1 MHIRQVLE
9 FWGKA
14 RPAVGGEGASWHP
27 VAYHLLDVAACADA
41 LLRSRAVT
49 SARASW
55 LLGMPESE
63 AHALLVAMIALH
75 DLGKFAP
82 RFQQIAT
89 PEGWEWPTS
98 LVGVD
103 VTRLEP
109 SRHTA
114 DGLLLWR
121 DPAFD
126 AVRHRIWP
134 HGSRVMEA
142 LECAVFAHHGRPV
155 ESPMDHTQTRFP
167 VGAVAA
173 ALHCAQV
180 VLDRVLPAPLNIA
193 PPSLRRIQIASW
205 WVAGFVTI
213 ADWIGSRTTWFPYRQ
228 PIADDDGLVAYW
240 AEAQAKAAVAV
251 RSAGMDA
258 LLPASARTFFELTGK
273 QSPTPVQEWAL
284 QVPLPD
290 GPLLAVVEDAT
301 GAGKTEAAHVLVN
314 RLLASG
320 RASGA
325 YWAMPTQATAN
336 AMYERQ
342 RVAIASLFRADGDRL
357 PSLTLGHGQAALHAD
372 YRATVLT
379 DRSTDLQAYA
389 PGESHEQRE
398 GDQPATVACSAFLA
412 DDRRAALLA
421 DLGAGTVD
429 QALLGVLPTRFN
441 AVRLFAL
448 AEKVLVLDEVHAFDA
463 YMTAETRDLLR
474 FHSALGGSAILLSAT
489 LPEETRRTLEDAW
502 RAPDLDGPTVNAVP
516 SKNSPYPMATM
527 LSSKEGGI
535 RHDSPSAAP
544 WTIRRVPTRPVH
556 TLDAAYTHVLHVAE
570 RGGAV
575 VWIRNTV
582 DECVAAADTLRARG
596 AEPIVFHARYAQGD
610 RQRTELEVMQR
621 FGPSSTPALR
631 SGSVLVATQVV
642 EQSLD
647 LDFDGM
653 VSDLA
658 PIDLL
663 VQRAGR
669 LWRHAHR
676 DASERPSGIE
686 RELLVLCPADKA
698 PAPEWPAPLLPK
710 VRYVYP
716 DAGVLW
722 RTAELLQRGEAID
735 APGNIRQLM
744 REVYESS
751 SVPEA
756 LQRAVNI
763 AEGNDRA
770 AEGIATYVTVKLGG
784 GYAPG
789 RHWTDDLRAKTRL
802 GDEQIPV
809 RLARVVDARLAPWH
823 DDHTLPDWKRWLL
836 SEVKLSAGRVAAR
849 AAPVGK
855 WAQQIEAVRA
865 DWKPF
870 ERETPVLAL
879 EMDSAGVWRGELP
892 APGSAGVVAVRY
904 CRELGV
910 RFGAQ

>member
-1 MHIRQVLE
+1 MDIRQVLE

-14 RPAVGGEGASWHP
+14 RPTEGDEPAAWHP

-41 LLRSRAVT
+41 LLRSRPVT
-49 SARASW
+49 RARAAW
-55 LLGMPESE
+55 LLGMPEHD

-82 RFQQIAT
+82 RFQRLAT
-89 PEGWEWPTS
+89 PDGWEWPTA
-98 LVGVD
+98 LAGVD
-103 VTRLEP
+103 DTRLDP

-114 DGLLLWR
+114 DGLMLWR
-121 DPAFD
+121 EPTFD
-126 AVRHRIWP
+126 AARNRIWP
-134 HGSRVMEA
+134 HGSRVIESI
-142 LECAVFAHHGRPV
+142 ECAVFAHHGRPV
-155 ESPMDHTQTRFP
+155 ESPTDHIQTRFSA
-167 VGAVAA
+167 GAVAA

-180 VLDRVLPAPLNIA
+180 VLDRVLPTPITVA
-193 PPSLRRIQIASW
+193 PPNLRRVQIASW

-213 ADWIGSRTTWFPYRQ
+213 ADWIGSRTTWFPYRE
-228 PIADDDGLVAYW
+228 PIAGDDALVAYW
-240 AEAQAKAAVAV
+240 AEAQAKAVVAV
-251 RSAGMDA
+251 RSAGMEA
-258 LLPASARTFFELTGK
+258 LAPVSARSFFELTGK
-273 QSPTPVQEWAL
+273 PSPTPVQEWAQ
-284 QVPLPD
+284 QVSLPD
-290 GPLLAVVEDAT
+290 GPLLAIIEDAT
-301 GAGKTEAAHVLVN
+301 GAGKTEAAHILVH
-314 RLLASG
+314 RLLARG
-320 RASGA
+320 CASGA

-342 RVAIASLFRADGDRL
+342 RVAIGSLFPARGDRL
-357 PSLTLGHGQAALHAD
+357 PSLTLGHGQAALHAG

-379 DRSTDLQAYA
+379 DGSHVQESFA
-389 PGESHEQRE
+389 PNELHDRTE
-398 GDQPATVACSAFLA
+398 GDQPSAVACAAFLA

-463 YMTAETRDLLR
+463 YMSAETRDLLR

-489 LPEETRRTLEDAW
+489 LPEERRRMLEDAW
-502 RAPDLDGPTVNAVP
+502 KAPDLDGPAVDAVP
-516 SKNSPYPMATM
+516 ASMSPYPLATM
-527 LSSKEGGI
+527 LSSTEGGI
-535 RHDSPSAAP
+535 RHDAPSSAP

-556 TLDAAYTHVLHVAE
+556 TLDAAVTHVLHVAE
-570 RGGAV
+570 RGGAA

-596 AEPIVFHARYAQGD
+596 AQPIVFHARFAQGD

-621 FGPSSTPALR
+621 FGPSSTPAQR
-631 SGSVLVATQVV
+631 RGAVLVATQVV

-676 DASERPSGIE
+676 DASERPAGIE
-686 RELLVLCPADKA
+686 RELLVLCPADDA

-722 RTAELLQRGEAID
+722 RTAELLRRGEAID
-735 APGNIRQLM
+735 APGNIRRLM

-751 SVPEA
+751 SVPEV

-763 AEGNDRA
+763 AEGNERA

-789 RHWTDDLRAKTRL
+789 RNWTDDLRAKTRL

-809 RLARVVDARLAPWH
+809 RLARVTDARLVPWH
-823 DDHTLPDWKRWLL
+823 DDQTLPDWKRWLL
-836 SEVKLSAGRVAAR
+836 SEVKLSAGRVSAR

-855 WAQQIEAVRA
+855 WSQQIEAVRA
-865 DWKPF
+865 GWKPF

-879 EMDSAGVWRGELP
+879 EIDHAGVWRGELA
-892 APGSAGVVAVRY
+892 APGSASVVAVRY
-904 CRELGV
+904 CREFGV
-910 RFGAQ
+910 RFGAP

>member
-14 RPAVGGEGASWHP
+14 RPAVGGEGAAWHP

-41 LLRSRAVT
+41 LLRSRPVT
-49 SARASW
+49 RARASW

-63 AHALLVAMIALH
+63 AHALLVAMTALH

-82 RFQQIAT
+82 RFQRLAT
-89 PEGWEWPTS
+89 PVGWKWPTA
-98 LVGVD
+98 LAGVND
-103 VTRLEP
+103 SRLEP

-114 DGLLLWR
+114 DGLMLWR
-121 DPAFD
+121 EPSFD
-126 AVRHRIWP
+126 AVRDRIWP
-134 HGSRVMEA
+134 QGSRVLEA
-142 LECAVFAHHGRPV
+142 VECAVFAHHGRPV
-155 ESPMDHTQTRFP
+155 ESSMDHIHTRFP
-167 VGAVAA
+167 EGAIAA
-173 ALHCAQV
+173 ALYCAQL
-180 VLDRVLPAPLNIA
+180 VLDRVLPAPITVA
-193 PPSLRRIQIASW
+193 PPNLRRVKIASW

-213 ADWIGSRTTWFPYRQ
+213 ADWIGSRTTWFPYRE
-228 PIADDDGLVAYW
+228 PIAGDDALIAYW
-240 AEAQAKAAVAV
+240 DEAQAKAAVAV

-258 LLPASARTFFELTGK
+258 LAPASARTFFELTGK
-273 QSPTPVQEWAL
+273 QSPTPVQDWA
-284 QVPLPD
+284 QRVSLP
-290 GPLLAVVEDAT
+290 GRPILVIIEDAT
-301 GAGKTEAAHVLVN
+301 GAGKTEAAHVLVH

-342 RVAIASLFRADGDRL
+342 RVAIASLFLGGGDRL
-357 PSLTLGHGQAALHAD
+357 PSLTLGHGQAALHEG

-379 DRSTDLQAYA
+379 DGSTTQAASA
-389 PGESHEQRE
+389 PTEWHEQRD
-398 GDQPATVACSAFLA
+398 GDEPSAVACAAFLA

-421 DLGAGTVD
+421 DLGAGTAD

-463 YMTAETRDLLR
+463 YMSAETRDLLR
-474 FHSALGGSAILLSAT
+474 FQSALGGSAILLSAT
-489 LPEETRRTLEDAW
+489 LPEGKRRMLEDAW
-502 RAPDLDGPTVNAVP
+502 RSPDLDAPSLDAVP
-516 SKNSPYPMATM
+516 EGMSPYPMATM
-527 LSSKEGGI
+527 LTSMEGGI
-535 RHDSPSAAP
+535 RHDAPSSAP
-544 WTIRRVPTRPVH
+544 WTIRRVPTRSVH
-556 TLDAAYTHVLHVAE
+556 SLEAAFLHVLHVAE
-570 RGGAV
+570 CGGAV

-582 DECVAAADTLRARG
+582 DECVAAADALRLRG
-596 AEPIVFHARYAQGD
+596 AHPIVFHARFAQGD

-621 FGPSSTPALR
+621 FGPSSTPAQR
-631 SGSVLVATQVV
+631 SGAVLIATQVV

-669 LWRHAHR
+669 LWRHTHR
-676 DASERPSGIE
+676 DASERPAGIE
-686 RELLVLCPADKA
+686 RELLVLCPADDA
-698 PAPEWPAPLLPK
+698 PTPEWPAPLLPK
-710 VRYVYP
+710 LRYVYP

-722 RTAELLQRGEAID
+722 RTAELLRRGDAID
-735 APGNIRQLM
+735 APGNLRALIRH
-744 REVYESS
+744 VYESE
-751 SVPEA
+751 SVPTA
-756 LQRAVNI
+756 LQRAVNV
-763 AEGNDRA
+763 AEGNERA

-809 RLARVVDARLAPWH
+809 RLARVTDARLVPWH
-823 DDHTLPDWKRWLL
+823 DDQTLPDWKHWLL
-836 SEVKLSAGRVAAR
+836 SEVKLSAGRVAPK

-865 DWKPF
+865 GWKPF
-870 ERETPVLAL
+870 ERETAVLAL
-879 EMDSAGVWRGELP
+879 ERDSAGVWRGDLP

-904 CRELGV
+904 CREFGV
-910 RFGAQ
+910 RFGAP